1 MRPTPVS
8 DVGPIR
14 ERILVVDDDE
24 QLRALL
30 AYILERE
37 GYRCTLAQD
46 AAHAREALQRAPYD
60 LIVCD
65 VTMPGESGLD
75 LVEDAVMRHE
85 RMAALMVS
93 GLDDVALAERALR
106 IGAYG
111 YVVKPFSI
119 NDVLIAVLGALRHR
133 RAATQDPTG
142 MGEDTI
148 RRLCVAVEARDVDTA
163 AHIARMSEHCWQIA
177 RELGLPREHCDL
189 LRTASPMHDVGKVGV
204 PDEILRKPGPLT
216 GAERSAMQLHAEIG
230 YRILAGSRSELLQ
243 IAAQVAWTHHERH
256 DGAGY
261 PRRLAGEQIPLD
273 GRIAS
278 VADVYDALTRDR
290 VYRPRLPHAEA
301 TRYLI
306 AGRGTAFDP
315 SVLDAFLAIVERDFD
330 TDQSAA
336 APPAAPTHQASRFE
350 RHAATPDRGST
361 AAMRARATAHRL
373 VAADHRDHVAQARD
387 LNAAARDKT
396 AAERDRAADVA
407 PGERAVHERA
417 MAAEDR
423 AAAAADRQQAA
434 EDRRHAGLDELTGV
448 SRRGTGELALTREI
462 ARSRRT
468 QRPLILALIDI
479 DALKHVNDVDGHA
492 AGDALLRDVATATT
506 SIMRAYDVV
515 VRWGG
520 DEFVCALSDATLDV
534 ATTRISAIQRAL
546 DGLRDGAS
554 ISAGLAELNN
564 DDDLEALISRAD
576 DALYRAKRRRATSP

>member
-1 MRPTPVS
+1 VP

-24 QLRALL
+24 GLRALL
-30 AYILERE
+30 AHILGRE

-46 AAHAREALQRAPYD
+46 AASAREALQRAPYD

-65 VTMPGESGLD
+65 VAMPGESGLD
-75 LVEDAVMRHE
+75 LVEDAVRRHE

-93 GLDDVALAERALR
+93 GLDDIALADRALR

-133 RAATQDPTG
+133 RAATEDQTG

-177 RELGLPREHCDL
+177 RELGLPHEHCDL

-204 PDEILRKPGPLT
+204 SDEILLKPGPLT

-243 IAAQVAWTHHERH
+243 IAAQIAWTHHERY

-261 PRRLAGEQIPLD
+261 PRGLAGEQIPLD

-290 VYRPRLPHAEA
+290 VYRPRLPHAEVI
-301 TRYLI
+301 RYLI

-330 TDQSAA
+330 ADLRQRDRDQPAAEDDQPAA
-336 APPAAPTHQASRFE
+336 APPPARTHPGGRVA
-350 RHAATPDRGST
+350 RGV
-361 AAMRARATAHRL
+361 L
-373 VAADHRDHVAQARD
+373 
-387 LNAAARDKT
+387 
-396 AAERDRAADVA
+396 
-407 PGERAVHERA
+407 
-417 MAAEDR
+417 
-423 AAAAADRQQAA
+423 
-434 EDRRHAGLDELTGV
+434 
-448 SRRGTGELALTREI
+448 
-462 ARSRRT
+462 
-468 QRPLILALIDI
+468 
-479 DALKHVNDVDGHA
+479 
-492 AGDALLRDVATATT
+492 
-506 SIMRAYDVV
+506 
-515 VRWGG
+515 
-520 DEFVCALSDATLDV
+520 
-534 ATTRISAIQRAL
+534 
-546 DGLRDGAS
+546 
-554 ISAGLAELNN
+554 
-564 DDDLEALISRAD
+564 
-576 DALYRAKRRRATSP
+576 